1 MKAVRIRFP
10 DGRLSWTVID
20 EMGEP
25 VPEFRHWLTHLEQ
38 TFASPNTVQAYA
50 RHMARLG
57 TYLKVQGK
65 GIREIAVSDYDGFL
79 VWLGHG
85 GTEAELPSPNLVV
98 LHANSPQR
106 ALSNSLRSQIHLAVK
121 SFYRYLLNSVDFQ
134 IAVSEKHRAYDPAAI
149 YKPFL
154 AHISQRRITRTKDR
168 YLRGNLGQ
176 VRRKVSEKRLVPEQ
190 VLELVKAC
198 QLLRDAFLVVL
209 LYNTGMRI
217 GEALGLRHADI
228 DLAQQTIWVVP
239 RDDNENGARA
249 KSGRLRAIP
258 THDYVLSMY
267 EDYITSAEYLDA
279 FESGTQYVF
288 CNVQQG
294 RIGRALTLSYAEKL
308 CLYLTERSGVTF
320 NWHMFRHTHASEA
333 IAQGYSLLEVADR
346 LGHASPQTT
355 AEFYRHLFSSEI
367 RKLHLTG
374 PERIQARLQQIREAE
389 LFGKDLRWS

>member
-10 DGRLSWTVID
+10 DDRVSWTIIN
-20 EMGEP
+20 EMDEP
-25 VPEFRHWLTHLEQ
+25 VPEFRHWLIHLEQ
-38 TFASPNTVQAYA
+38 TFASPNTVRVYA

-57 TYLKVQGK
+57 TYLAAQNK
-65 GIREIAVSDYDGFL
+65 GFRQITVSDYDGFL
-79 VWLGHG
+79 AWLGQG
-85 GTEAELPSPNLVV
+85 GLDADLPSANLIM
-98 LHANSPQR
+98 LGKDRPHTT
-106 ALSNSLRSQIHLAVK
+106 LSNALRSQIHMAVK
-121 SFYRYLLNSVDFQ
+121 SFYRYLLNSVDFE
-134 IAVSEKHRAYDPAAI
+134 IAVAQKHRAYDPVAA

-168 YLRGNLGQ
+168 YLRGDLGR

-190 VLELVKAC
+190 ILELVKSC
-198 QLLRDAFLVVL
+198 QLLRDAFLIVL

-228 DLAQQTIWVVP
+228 DLAQETIWVVP
-239 RDDNENGARA
+239 REDNENGARA

-258 THDYVLSMY
+258 THGYVLGMY
-267 EDYITSAEYLDA
+267 EDYITSTEYLDA

-288 CNVQQG
+288 CNVRQG
-294 RIGRALTLSYAEKL
+294 RIGRALTLSYAKKL

-355 AEFYRHLFSSEI
+355 ADFYRHLFSSEI

-374 PERIQARLQQIREAE
+374 PERVQERLQQFREAE